1 MNGSQEQR
9 VTLHFCAIAIEKDR
23 RSGPFRDTPVSPQS
37 TEPVVKVNTLLN
49 GTVLLV
55 PLTVTR

>member
-9 VTLHFCAIAIEKDR
+9 VTLHFCAIAIEKGPP
-23 RSGPFRDTPVSPQS
+23 SGPFRDTPVGPQR
-37 TEPVVKVNTLLN
+37 TAPVVKVNTLLN